1 MKRSAANYRRAAV
14 RKAITKKK
22 LRPILITRGRIAN
35 LPQAKLLLLL
45 LLLLVVGEDDIDDDD
60 ETWPMGHRP
69 PPVAVSDCA
78 QSASTWDVFKRA
90 PGGVGGW
97 VGGWGRWTELPID
110 SLIISAPTE

>member
-97 VGGWGRWTELPID
+97 VGGAGGPSCPSTR
-110 SLIISAPTE
+110 